1 MKIKKIFRG
10 GVCMGAC
17 KHNINEMQRNNSF
30 FLFQPP
36 PLFWGGGGGGV
47 DQGCT
52 PPLLKINICINKI
65 ISQRF
70 YDTSYWYHKSCEGV
84 GGLILEVGT
93 FRKPFFGF
101 SMHTPGLNICF
112 ICERTYLQLM
122 IAFVP
127 EH

>member
-1 MKIKKIFRG
+1 
-10 GVCMGAC
+10 MGAC
-17 KHNINEMQRNNSF
+17 KENINEMQQIIH
-30 FLFQPP
+30 LFSSSPP
-36 PLFWGGGGGGV
+36 PL
-47 DQGCT
+47 
-52 PPLLKINICINKI
+52 KMNICIKKLF
-65 ISQRF
+65 SQRF

>member
-1 MKIKKIFRG
+1 
-10 GVCMGAC
+10 MGAC

-36 PLFWGGGGGGV
+36 PFFGGEEGGGGWTKV
-47 DQGCT
+47 A
-52 PPLLKINICINKI
+52 PPHLLKNNIFINKI

>member
-1 MKIKKIFRG
+1 MLRG

-17 KHNINEMQRNNSF
+17 KHNVNEMQRNNLF
-30 FLFQPP
+30 FFSQPP
-36 PLFWGGGGGGV
+36 PPFLLGGGLRLHPPP
-47 DQGCT
+47 
-52 PPLLKINICINKI
+52 PPLLKMIICINKLF
-65 ISQRF
+65 SQRF